1 MELLGKF
8 FVWIGVG
15 LLKLCDTIFDLFKV
29 LGGVTPIATK
39 NGKEPVNILSFFTSG
54 STISKTFFY
63 IMMVSI
69 VIGGIFT
76 MLSIVKNMV
85 TLKKTQ
91 QKIVAQ
97 YLGSIVGTIICFIA
111 LIFVF
116 MAVGQILALIDTA
129 FKLGSENKNGTV
141 GSRIM
146 ELLVRQA
153 EDDMNGKGE
162 EGLTLTANAIE
173 NRRTNHPIVFNGK
186 SITEIT
192 NEIIGLYK
200 QNKYTGLEMIAK
212 GPDSMKKFPFGLQV
226 YNSIRQYFPYA
237 ILLVTGFTFLFCSF
251 GAVFALCVRLFDIV
265 FLQFAMPLCL
275 ASWAYDDGS
284 RFQMWRTTM
293 FSKLV
298 LAFGTIFAVN
308 TFTIL
313 IPKIMELQIPGASSL
328 INSLFRI
335 FLVVCGGFTISS
347 GQTLMARLLGTDAS
361 EARQMGGYLKHAVAG
376 VGATAAFMKKASAAA
391 KNGLFGKKSDPVGS
405 SLKGINEALR
415 GGAIGGLGGMAAGGI
430 GNMMGGGGAGS
441 PHKTFTGRNRYNP
454 MQFRGRERGTGLI
467 AKGAQAFNR
476 IGRVLGGDKFI
487 QGWDNTKQSIAGGL
501 NKIKGGIAH
510 KADEFMKRG
519 GLFGLL
525 RPKRS
530 DSATDFAKNGSPFV
544 FNKRNAK
551 ND

>member
-8 FVWIGVG
+8 FVWVGVG
-15 LLKLCDTIFDLFKV
+15 LLKLCDTIFELFKV
-29 LGGVTPIATK
+29 LGGVTPIVTK
-39 NGKEPVNILSFFTSG
+39 NGNKHENILSFFTSG
-54 STISKTFFY
+54 NTISKTFFY

-129 FKLGSENKNGTV
+129 FKLGAENKNSTV

-146 ELLVRQA
+146 ELLVQQA
-153 EDDMNGKGE
+153 EENMGV
-162 EGLTLTANAIE
+162 TAEQIE
-173 NRRTNHPIVFNGK
+173 NRRTKHPINFNGK
-186 SITEIT
+186 SITAITDEIV
-192 NEIIGLYK
+192 GLYK
-200 QNKYTGLEMIAK
+200 QNNYTGLENI
-212 GPDSMKKFPFGLQV
+212 KKDFQNLPFGMET
-226 YNSIRQYFPYA
+226 YKTIRQFFPYA

-308 TFTIL
+308 TFAIL

-391 KNGLFGKKSDPVGS
+391 KNGLFGKKSDPVGT

-430 GNMMGGGGAGS
+430 GNMMGGGGGS
-441 PHKTFTGRNRYNP
+441 PKTFTGRNRYNP

>member
-1 MELLGKF
+1 
-8 FVWIGVG
+8 
-15 LLKLCDTIFDLFKV
+15 
-29 LGGVTPIATK
+29 
-39 NGKEPVNILSFFTSG
+39 
-54 STISKTFFY
+54 
-63 IMMVSI
+63 
-69 VIGGIFT
+69 
-76 MLSIVKNMV
+76 
-85 TLKKTQ
+85 
-91 QKIVAQ
+91 
-97 YLGSIVGTIICFIA
+97 
-111 LIFVF
+111 
-116 MAVGQILALIDTA
+116 
-129 FKLGSENKNGTV
+129 
-141 GSRIM
+141 
-146 ELLVRQA
+146 
-153 EDDMNGKGE
+153 
-162 EGLTLTANAIE
+162 
-173 NRRTNHPIVFNGK
+173 
-186 SITEIT
+186 
-192 NEIIGLYK
+192 
-200 QNKYTGLEMIAK
+200 
-212 GPDSMKKFPFGLQV
+212 
-226 YNSIRQYFPYA
+226 
-237 ILLVTGFTFLFCSF
+237 
-251 GAVFALCVRLFDIV
+251 
-265 FLQFAMPLCL
+265 
-275 ASWAYDDGS
+275 
-284 RFQMWRTTM
+284 M

-308 TFTIL
+308 TFAIL

-376 VGATAAFMKKASAAA
+376 VGATAAFMKKATSAA

-415 GGAIGGLGGMAAGGI
+415 GGALGGFGGMAAGGI

-501 NKIKGGIAH
+501 NKIKGGISH

-525 RPKRS
+525 RPKLS

-544 FNKRNAK
+544 FNKRNLK

>member
-8 FVWIGVG
+8 FVWVGVG
-15 LLKLCDTIFDLFKV
+15 LLKLCDTIFELFKV
-29 LGGVTPIATK
+29 LGGVTPIVTK
-39 NGKEPVNILSFFTSG
+39 NGKEHVNILSFFTSG

-116 MAVGQILALIDTA
+116 IAVGQILALIDTA

-146 ELLVRQA
+146 ELLVQQA
-153 EDDMNGKGE
+153 EENMGVAVE
-162 EGLTLTANAIE
+162 QIE
-173 NRRTNHPIVFNGK
+173 NRRQKHPINFNGK
-186 SITEIT
+186 SITAITDEIM
-192 NEIIGLYK
+192 GLYK
-200 QNKYTGLEMIAK
+200 QNPYTGLEDI
-212 GPDSMKKFPFGLQV
+212 KKAWSKNPFSLSA
-226 YNSIRQYFPYA
+226 YNSIRQFFPYA

-308 TFTIL
+308 TFAIL

-376 VGATAAFMKKASAAA
+376 VGATAAFMKKATSAA
-391 KNGLFGKKSDPVGS
+391 KNGLFGKKSDPVGT

>member
-8 FVWIGVG
+8 FVWVGVG
-15 LLKLCDTIFDLFKV
+15 LLKLCDTIFELFKV
-29 LGGVTPIATK
+29 LGGVTPIVTK
-39 NGKEPVNILSFFTSG
+39 NGKEHVNILSFFTSG
-54 STISKTFFY
+54 NTISKTFFY

-129 FKLGSENKNGTV
+129 FKLGAENKNGTV

-146 ELLVRQA
+146 ELLVQQA
-153 EDDMNGKGE
+153 EENMGVAAE
-162 EGLTLTANAIE
+162 QIE
-173 NRRTNHPIVFNGK
+173 NRRQKHPINFNGK
-186 SITEIT
+186 SITAITDEIV
-192 NEIIGLYK
+192 GLYK
-200 QNKYTGLEMIAK
+200 QNNYTGLENI
-212 GPDSMKKFPFGLQV
+212 KKDLQNLPFGMET
-226 YNSIRQYFPYA
+226 YKTIRQFFPYA

-308 TFTIL
+308 TFAIL

-415 GGAIGGLGGMAAGGI
+415 GGALGGVAGGASMAGGI
-430 GNMMGGGGAGS
+430 AGMMSGGGS
-441 PHKTFTGRNRYNP
+441 PKTFTGRNRYNP

-467 AKGAQAFNR
+467 AKGAQAFNK

-487 QGWDNTKQSIAGGL
+487 QGWDNTKQSIASGL

-544 FNKRNAK
+544 FNKRNSK

>member
-8 FVWIGVG
+8 FVWVGVG
-15 LLKLCDTIFDLFKV
+15 LLKLCDTIFELFKV
-29 LGGVTPIATK
+29 LGGVTPIVTK
-39 NGKEPVNILSFFTSG
+39 NGKEHVNILSFFTSG
-54 STISKTFFY
+54 NTISKTFFY

-129 FKLGSENKNGTV
+129 FKLGAENKNSTV

-146 ELLVRQA
+146 ELLVQQA
-153 EDDMNGKGE
+153 EENMGVAVE
-162 EGLTLTANAIE
+162 QIE
-173 NRRTNHPIVFNGK
+173 NRRQKHPINFNGK
-186 SITEIT
+186 SITAITDEIM
-192 NEIIGLYK
+192 GLYK
-200 QNKYTGLEMIAK
+200 QNPYTGLEDI
-212 GPDSMKKFPFGLQV
+212 KKAWSKNPFSLSA

-308 TFTIL
+308 TFAIL

-376 VGATAAFMKKASAAA
+376 VGATAAFMKKATSAA
-391 KNGLFGKKSDPVGS
+391 KNGLLGKKSDPVGS

-467 AKGAQAFNR
+467 AKGAQAFNK

-544 FNKRNAK
+544 FNKRNSK

>member
-8 FVWIGVG
+8 FVWVGVG
-15 LLKLCDTIFDLFKV
+15 LLKLCDTIFELFKV
-29 LGGVTPIATK
+29 LGGVTPIVTK
-39 NGKEPVNILSFFTSG
+39 NGKEHVNILSFFTSG
-54 STISKTFFY
+54 NTISKTFFY

-129 FKLGSENKNGTV
+129 FKLGAENKNGTV

-146 ELLVRQA
+146 ELLVQQA
-153 EDDMNGKGE
+153 EENMGVAAE
-162 EGLTLTANAIE
+162 QIE
-173 NRRTNHPIVFNGK
+173 NRRQKHPINFNGK
-186 SITEIT
+186 SITAITDEIV
-192 NEIIGLYK
+192 GLYK
-200 QNKYTGLEMIAK
+200 QNNYTGLENI
-212 GPDSMKKFPFGLQV
+212 KKDFQNLPFGMET
-226 YNSIRQYFPYA
+226 YKTIRQFFPYA

-308 TFTIL
+308 TFAIL

-415 GGAIGGLGGMAAGGI
+415 GGALGGVAGGASMAGGI
-430 GNMMGGGGAGS
+430 AGMMSGGGS
-441 PHKTFTGRNRYNP
+441 PKTFTGRNRYNP

-467 AKGAQAFNR
+467 AKGAQAFNK

-487 QGWDNTKQSIAGGL
+487 QGWDNTKQSIASGL

-544 FNKRNAK
+544 FNKRNSK